1 MIQFL
6 DALAFFFLITMGI
19 IGFRRGLIEELGRFL
34 GIIFAT
40 IFSLK
45 FYTTLGTTFINLI
58 SIDIWVSFVLSFI
71 LIFSITLI
79 LTRFFTKLIQLL
91 FLSKSSKL
99 VNKIMG
105 TVLGGAKGLL
115 TIMVFFWT
123 FELIPNSKV
132 SIIVSE
138 ESNFSQKLINIRKS
152 IVKTFNWDDP
162 IDFGEKAIRDYIIK
176 MESSNG

>member
-6 DALAFFFLITMGI
+6 DALAFFFIITMGV

-34 GIIFAT
+34 GVFFAT

-45 FYTTLGTTFINLI
+45 FYIGIGNLVI
-58 SIDIWVSFVLSFI
+58 KWIPIDIWVSLVFSFI
-71 LIFSITLI
+71 TIFSVSTILI
-79 LTRFFTKLIQLL
+79 RFITKLIQLL
-91 FLSKSSKL
+91 FLSKSSKF

-105 TVLGGAKGLL
+105 TTLGSSKGLIV
-115 TIMVFFWT
+115 IMIFFWT

-138 ESNFSQKLINIRKS
+138 KSNVSQKLIKIRNINET
-152 IVKTFNWDDP
+152 ITP
-162 IDFGEKAIRDYIIK
+162 IRAPSTNR
-176 MESSNG
+176 